1 MEMRKIDWKGICELI
16 AVLCTGMG
24 LGMEI
29 CINKFSIDK
38 IGNDFY
44 GTFQMSMFA
53 IAAIANFIRFGY
65 KKKKYHVAL
74 LYKHKTFA
82 LRIA

>member
-1 MEMRKIDWKGICELI
+1 LEMRKIDWKGICELI

-65 KKKKYHVAL
+65 KK
-74 LYKHKTFA
+74 
-82 LRIA
+82 

>member
-1 MEMRKIDWKGICELI
+1 MRKIDWKGICELI

-38 IGNDFY
+38 SEMIFMVHFKCQCLRLQLLPTSYDLDTKN
-44 GTFQMSMFA
+44 
-53 IAAIANFIRFGY
+53 
-65 KKKKYHVAL
+65 KKYHVAL